1 MTVEIALVFLIVAV
15 ALYLFASERFAP
27 DIAALIILV
36 TVVALPLLFHSEWL
50 MARGVDLQSAFPDVS
65 EGLSGL
71 SNRATV
77 TVLCMFILSAGIERS
92 GLIHVL
98 GLKLFPL
105 MGSSELRQ
113 IAIIALLV
121 GPVSG
126 VINNTAAGTI
136 WTFDNARGSFQI
148 SRVGS
153 GVAEFKLLNNGDAEF
168 DGNVT
173 ANGVVL
179 SSSRTLKT
187 DFGDVDENEILDK
200 VSDLDILQWRYKDE
214 DPSVSHIGPMAEE
227 FQQLFGLGDGRTL
240 NMVDTTG
247 IAFAAIQGLREENRK
262 LRERVAEI
270 DEIRAEL
277 RALKA
282 AR

>member
-1 MTVEIALVFLIVAV
+1 VPFRLINNGKT
-15 ALYLFASERFAP
+15 RF
-27 DIAALIILV
+27 
-36 TVVALPLLFHSEWL
+36 
-50 MARGVDLQSAFPDVS
+50 
-65 EGLSGL
+65 
-71 SNRATV
+71 
-77 TVLCMFILSAGIERS
+77 
-92 GLIHVL
+92 
-98 GLKLFPL
+98 
-105 MGSSELRQ
+105 
-113 IAIIALLV
+113 
-121 GPVSG
+121 

-136 WTFDNARGSFQI
+136 WTFDNAGGSFQI